1 MAKAVYVGVE
11 SEKIDFPELQPEMD
25 YTLIGKYTTSQIW
38 TAPED
43 GTYKIEVHGASG
55 NGGRGT
61 IYDFEDSDGDVW
73 YNWGAGDGGG
83 GSGYGC
89 SIVKMNAGDTITLT
103 PGSVG
108 SNTSVTFN
116 SSVESYDP
124 ITVTSGKNA
133 TTGSSSD
140 PGAGGT
146 ATGGNVSNI
155 NGSAG
160 SNGAGRADSYQVTGL
175 NLTGGAGGAPGHADG
190 NTGGKGGNIVNSS
203 VSSSVG
209 SGSAGFV
216 NISRGNTNESSGSP
230 TDGYKQVE
238 YIESTGTQYIDTG
251 FKPNQ
256 NTRII
261 VDMDVLAHTT
271 IYSLFGARTSFQSN
285 AFALFSE
292 ANNSGYQDDFGTVYK
307 SKVGGTSSG
316 RHIIDKN
323 KNVLSVDGDTVN
335 TSTSSAFSCPY
346 TCALFTINNG
356 GTYMIHHQT
365 KAKLYSCQIYDNGT
379 LVRDFIPCTR
389 NGEAGLFD
397 KVESKFYANAGTGSF
412 TAGPEVVIPD
422 EAARSV
428 TSMYIGIDNVARKI
442 VKGYIGDEN
451 GIARLFWE
459 TATSL
464 NDTSWARI
472 KEIAD
477 AQEGPSYFAIG
488 DMKAVTLNGT
498 VGLCTFSNF
507 TCYCFIIGFDHNST
521 REGTGIHFQFGKME
535 DGTDIAFVDGKYGG
549 SAVNSVAFNM
559 NRRNKSDGGWGSS
572 QMRKTICPAFLN
584 VLPSDLQAVISA
596 CTKYA
601 TDGGGEDEDGE
612 TIDWTIASHS
622 DKIWLLSWYEVRTT
636 QTSYENRSEAYYTK
650 QYAYYAAGNS
660 MVKYRHNATGTGALW
675 WFRSVCTNGSSSFL
689 YNGTYF
695 EYAGYSMGFAP
706 GFKV

>member
-1 MAKAVYVGVE
+1 MAKAVYIGVE
-11 SEKIDFPELQPEMD
+11 SEK
-25 YTLIGKYTTSQIW
+25 
-38 TAPED
+38 
-43 GTYKIEVHGASG
+43 
-55 NGGRGT
+55 
-61 IYDFEDSDGDVW
+61 
-73 YNWGAGDGGG
+73 
-83 GSGYGC
+83 
-89 SIVKMNAGDTITLT
+89 
-103 PGSVG
+103 
-108 SNTSVTFN
+108 
-116 SSVESYDP
+116 
-124 ITVTSGKNA
+124 
-133 TTGSSSD
+133 
-140 PGAGGT
+140 
-146 ATGGNVSNI
+146 VS
-155 NGSAG
+155 
-160 SNGAGRADSYQVTGL
+160 L
-175 NLTGGAGGAPGHADG
+175 P
-190 NTGGKGGNIVNSS
+190 
-203 VSSSVG
+203 
-209 SGSAGFV
+209 
-216 NISRGNTNESSGSP
+216 
-230 TDGYKQVE
+230 DGYTQVE

-251 FKPNQ
+251 FNPNQ
-256 NTRII
+256 DTRI
-261 VDMDVLAHTT
+261 VMDVYVSTPTASESAL
-271 IYSLFGARTSFQSN
+271 LGARHAYANTSFD
-285 AFALFSE
+285 LFIKST
-292 ANNSGYQDDFGTVYK
+292 GFQDDYN
-307 SKVGGTSSG
+307 SSAVSVTLSTAVNA
-316 RHIIDKN
+316 RHTIDKN
-323 KNVLSVDGDTVN
+323 KNVFSVDGTVLR
-335 TSTSSAFSCPY
+335 TATAA
-346 TCALFTINNG
+346 TFTGSYPMFLLSINNG
-356 GTYMIHHQT
+356 GSAMTSYPT
-365 KAKLYSCQIYDNGT
+365 TAKIYSCQIYDNDT
-379 LVRDFIPCTR
+379 LVRDFIPVL
-389 NGEAGLFD
+389 NSDGAAGLYD
-397 KVESKFYANAGTGSF
+397 MVSGAFYANAGTGSF
-412 TAGPEVVIPD
+412 TAGSEVVIPD

-675 WFRSVCTNGSSSFL
+675 WFRSVSTNGSSCFL